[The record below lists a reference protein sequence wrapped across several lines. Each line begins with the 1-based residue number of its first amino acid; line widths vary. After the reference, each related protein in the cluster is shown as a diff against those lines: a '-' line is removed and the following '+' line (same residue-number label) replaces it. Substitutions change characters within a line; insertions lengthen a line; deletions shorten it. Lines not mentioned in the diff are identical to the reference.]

1 MLRRL
6 MMAGAGSTPGGDP
19 CWADVVALLNMG
31 GANGSTA
38 FPDSK
43 GLCAWSAAGNVR
55 VDTSRG
61 FNVAEFDGVD
71 DYIRETS
78 GGLPVPLQI
87 GGGDFTV
94 DFIVKT
100 NGTSTYAVCGN
111 LDDNDGSG
119 SWWVILNSAYLGLH
133 TVQFGSAGGT
143 VRFGTTTLDTA
154 AEHHIEI
161 SRSGNSVRCFVDG
174 VQLGATQSL
183 GSFAG
188 AFTKAFLIGCAF
200 HTFSGYVY
208 DLNGYIRALRVTK
221 AARHTANFTPP
232 AAPFPT
238 A

>member
-1 MLRRL
+1 MLRRV
-6 MMAGAGSTPGGDP
+6 MMAGNAAGGGDP
-19 CWADVVALLNMG
+19 YWADVVALLNMP

-38 FPDSK
+38 FPDEK
-43 GLCAWSAAGNVR
+43 GLCTWSAAGNVR

-61 FNVAEFDGVD
+61 FNVAEFDGSD
-71 DYIRETS
+71 DYIREAS
-78 GGLPVPLQI
+78 GSLPVPLRI
-87 GGGDFTV
+87 GSGDFTV

-111 LDDNDGSG
+111 LDDNNGSG

-143 VRFGTTTLDTA
+143 MRFGAAPLDTT

-161 SRSGNSVRCFVDG
+161 SRSGNSTRCFVDG

-183 GSFAG
+183 GSFTG
-188 AFTKAFLIGCAF
+188 SFSSAFLIGCAF

-238 A
+238 S